1 MPSIDPA
8 ARFLDVESGEK
19 GSGRSMNKGLGR
31 VSGGCPN
38 WRRQALGNPRMD
50 PDVTSRCFSPLTNAS
65 RKVVIFPGAKN
76 LSLIRLISALRS
88 SVDVNEELVGLGK
101 VNYKKTTHNVGRLTR
116 QRRVWT

>member
-1 MPSIDPA
+1 
-8 ARFLDVESGEK
+8 
-19 GSGRSMNKGLGR
+19 
-31 VSGGCPN
+31 
-38 WRRQALGNPRMD
+38 
-50 PDVTSRCFSPLTNAS
+50 
-65 RKVVIFPGAKN
+65 VIFPGAKN